1 MVNEPVRIIQKF
13 ELYPKMLNQMGINM
27 VEIHQEFL
35 VLLLLKNKAGNH
47 VHNRIKNFQYHF
59 KKKQRL
65 NKNINIEFKNKT
77 NFDIET
83 SE

>member
-1 MVNEPVRIIQKF
+1 
-13 ELYPKMLNQMGINM
+13 MLNQMGINM

-35 VLLLLKNKAGNH
+35 VLLLPKNMDDNH

-59 KKKQRL
+59 KKKKRL
-65 NKNINIEFKNKT
+65 NMKLEKKT